1 MTAEQAKKFKY
12 WQYRTIIATM
22 IGYALF
28 YFVRKNFS
36 FAIPGLAAEYGISNT
51 SFGLIMTIVGLI
63 YGLSRFVNGLI
74 ADRMNGRWHM
84 SIGLFLCAAASIA
97 FGFAPAIIGVQLNS
111 SASGLVTAFGV
122 LLVLNN
128 IFQGSGFPPCARLL
142 THWIPPHELAT
153 KMSVWNTSHSIGA
166 SLLAILCGYIMSN
179 MGSDLSSDP
188 QTLGVIRNH
197 LISLNPS
204 LRDNT
209 MLLDV
214 QVFNAAANV
223 GAWKWCFWI
232 PAAIAMLG
240 VVGLL
245 VALRDTPKSVGLP
258 EMEGTHTKVEDNSS
272 SAEYRAFLREKVFR
286 NPVIWT
292 LAFAN
297 FFVYV
302 VRFAVLDWGPKFLQ
316 EARGL
321 SLSDA
326 GWSVATFEIFGI
338 IGMLVAGWVTDKWF
352 KGRAHRTCVF
362 CMLGAAVFMGI
373 FYMLPSSAP
382 MAVLIVVLAMAG
394 FFIYGPQALI
404 GIAAA
409 NQATKSAA
417 ATANGVTGIFGYLSV
432 FVSGLGVGAMVDW
445 INRNHAGQ
453 GWDAVFI
460 MMIGMAVVGMLIFLA
475 MWKVK
480 ATGYDEQK
488 A

>member
-223 GAWKWCFWI
+223 GAWKWCFWS
-232 PAAIAMLG
+232 PAAISMLG

>member
-445 INRNHAGQ
+445 INCNHAGQ

>member
-1 MTAEQAKKFKY
+1 
-12 WQYRTIIATM
+12 
-22 IGYALF
+22 
-28 YFVRKNFS
+28 
-36 FAIPGLAAEYGISNT
+36 
-51 SFGLIMTIVGLI
+51 
-63 YGLSRFVNGLI
+63 
-74 ADRMNGRWHM
+74 
-84 SIGLFLCAAASIA
+84 
-97 FGFAPAIIGVQLNS
+97 
-111 SASGLVTAFGV
+111 
-122 LLVLNN
+122 
-128 IFQGSGFPPCARLL
+128 
-142 THWIPPHELAT
+142 
-153 KMSVWNTSHSIGA
+153 
-166 SLLAILCGYIMSN
+166 
-179 MGSDLSSDP
+179 
-188 QTLGVIRNH
+188 
-197 LISLNPS
+197 
-204 LRDNT
+204 
-209 MLLDV
+209 
-214 QVFNAAANV
+214 
-223 GAWKWCFWI
+223 
-232 PAAIAMLG
+232 
-240 VVGLL
+240 
-245 VALRDTPKSVGLP
+245 
-258 EMEGTHTKVEDNSS
+258 MEGTHTKVEEKTS

-362 CMLGAAVFMGI
+362 CMLGAAVFMAI
-373 FYMLPSSAP
+373 FYFLPTSAP
-382 MAVLIVVLAMAG
+382 MSVLIIVLAMAG

-460 MMIGMAVVGMLIFLA
+460 MMIGMAIVGMLIFLA